1 MIFITYLKKSYDK
14 KKFYLFNNGNYIRD
28 FTYIDDLCD
37 ILIKF
42 IKVNKIKKNIINICS
57 SNPIKITEIISYI
70 DKYNKRKTLVIKK
83 PYRKGEMKKTYGD
96 NQLLKKYINFKNFT
110 DIEIGIKKLLIGIR
124 ILNIRKF

>member
-1 MIFITYLKKSYDK
+1 MI

-28 FTYIDDLCD
+28 FTYVDDLCD

-57 SNPIKITEIISYI
+57 SNPIKITKIISYI

-83 PYRKGEMKKTYGD
+83 PYRKE
-96 NQLLKKYINFKNFT
+96 
-110 DIEIGIKKLLIGIR
+110 R
-124 ILNIRKF
+124 